1 MQINEHELVLAAK
14 KIFPDLN
21 DEQSSDD
28 DIVVQRR
35 SNVLTMCPFGRV
47 PIKRAAKSV
56 KVSLLYI
63 NL

>member
-1 MQINEHELVLAAK
+1 MAAK